1 MKLIIDIGGIL
12 NIYMENNYELYK
24 IFYTTARL
32 GSVSKAAK
40 VLYTSQ
46 PAVSYSIKKLEELL
60 GGPLFHRNS
69 KGVSLTAEGK
79 VFYKYVEE
87 GCNSFGIAERKYREL
102 KNLNA
107 GQLRIS
113 VCSAICKFSLMEYL
127 QEYNLKYP
135 NIKILIRDESAIEMK
150 RSLDSGDMD
159 IGVMNIQYCNG
170 LNLIKSITV
179 RDCFVVGERFKHVCE
194 QKISLYDLATNYPLL
209 LPEKGG
215 STREHIDDYFKS
227 NNVTVSCQAELSNF
241 EVLIEFAKKGLGVSC
256 VIKNY
261 VVRALE
267 KKRLYEVPVIEAIP
281 ERTLSVVTSKGTT
294 LSTAAMRFIE
304 ILEKRMR

>member
-1 MKLIIDIGGIL
+1 
-12 NIYMENNYELYK
+12 MENNYELYK
-24 IFYTTARL
+24 IFYITARL
-32 GSVSKAAK
+32 GSISKAAK

-79 VFYKYVEE
+79 VFFKYVEE
-87 GCNSFGIAERKYREL
+87 GCNSFLIAERKYREL

-113 VCSAICKFSLMEYL
+113 VCSAICKFSLMDYL
-127 QEYNLKYP
+127 QEYNFKYP
-135 NIKILIRDESAIEMK
+135 NIKILIRDQSATEMK

-159 IGVMNIQYCNG
+159 IGVMNIQYCNR

-179 RDCFVVGERFKHVCE
+179 RDCFVVGKRFKDLCKKEISICE
-194 QKISLYDLATNYPLL
+194 LVSNYPIL

-241 EVLIEFAKKGLGVSC
+241 EVLIEFAKRGLGVSC

-261 VVRALE
+261 VERALE
-267 KKRLYEVPVIEAIP
+267 KKRLYEVPVLEVIP
-281 ERTLSVVTSKGTT
+281 ERNLSVVTSNSMTF
-294 LSTAAMRFIE
+294 STAAMRFIE
-304 ILEKRMR
+304 LLERRMS